1 MVMSIAN
8 NVASLSA
15 QRSLSS
21 AGSKMSESM
30 GKLASGTRIT
40 SAGDDAAGLAISEK
54 LRGELKGL
62 SQATRNAEDGI
73 SMIQTAEG
81 ALNEMT
87 GMVQRMRELAVQA
100 ANEGTMDATE
110 RGYLDQEFQLLES
123 ELDRVVNVTEYNG
136 QKLVDGSV
144 SAGVSFQV
152 GMNNTGND
160 RISVSIANSGST
172 SLGIND
178 ELLTSSTGAQKAI
191 AALDTA
197 LQTINTSR
205 GTLGATQN
213 RLEATMS
220 NLSIM
225 HENTASA
232 NSRIKDVDVAEESAA
247 FTRSQILT
255 QAGTSMLAQA
265 NSLPQSAL
273 SLIGSELGIP
283 TPPPK

>member
-1 MVMSIAN
+1 MAISVVT
-8 NVASLSA
+8 NVASLRA
-15 QRSLSS
+15 QRNLNKTANAMTGHIEKLSS
-21 AGSKMSESM
+21 G
-30 GKLASGTRIT
+30 LRINK
-40 SAGDDAAGLAISEK
+40 AGDDAAGSAISSQLTAQEQ
-54 LRGELKGL
+54 GLK
-62 SQATRNAEDGI
+62 QASRNANDGV
-73 SMIQTAEG
+73 SLIQTAEG

-100 ANEGTMDATE
+100 SNEGTMDTTE

-123 ELDRVVNVTEYNG
+123 ELNRVVNVTEYNG

-144 SAGVSFQV
+144 STGVSFQV
-152 GMNNTGND
+152 GMNNTAND

-172 SLGIND
+172 NLGLND
-178 ELLTSSTGAQKAI
+178 EVLTSSTGAQKAI

-247 FTRSQILT
+247 FTRSQILS

-273 SLIGSELGIP
+273 SLIG
-283 TPPPK
+283 

>member
-1 MVMSIAN
+1 MAISVVT
-8 NVASLSA
+8 NVTSLRA
-15 QRSLSS
+15 QTNLNKTSNAMAGHIEKLSS
-21 AGSKMSESM
+21 G
-30 GKLASGTRIT
+30 LRINR
-40 SAGDDAAGLAISEK
+40 AGDDAAGSAISSQLTAQEQ
-54 LRGELKGL
+54 GLK
-62 SQATRNAEDGI
+62 QASRNANDGV
-73 SMIQTAEG
+73 SLIQTAEG

-100 ANEGTMDATE
+100 SNEGTMDTTE

-123 ELDRVVNVTEYNG
+123 ELNRVVNVTEYNG

-144 SAGVSFQV
+144 STGVSFQV
-152 GMNNTGND
+152 GMNNTAND

-172 SLGIND
+172 NLGLND
-178 ELLTSSTGAQKAI
+178 EVLTSSTGAQKAI

-247 FTRSQILT
+247 FTRSQILS

-273 SLIGSELGIP
+273 SLIG
-283 TPPPK
+283 

>member
-1 MVMSIAN
+1 MAISVVT
-8 NVASLSA
+8 NVASLRA
-15 QRSLSS
+15 QRNLNKTANAMTGHIEKLSS
-21 AGSKMSESM
+21 G
-30 GKLASGTRIT
+30 LRINK
-40 SAGDDAAGLAISEK
+40 AGDDAAGSAISSQLTAQEQ
-54 LRGELKGL
+54 GLK
-62 SQATRNAEDGI
+62 QANRNANDGV
-73 SMIQTAEG
+73 SLIQTAEG
-81 ALNEMT
+81 AMNEMT
-87 GMVQRMRELAVQA
+87 GIVQRMRELSVQA
-100 ANEGTMDATE
+100 ANEGTMDTTE

-123 ELDRVVNVTEYNG
+123 ELDRIVNVTEYNG

-172 SLGIND
+172 TLGLND
-178 ELLTSSTGAQKAI
+178 EALTTATAAQKAI

-197 LQTINTSR
+197 LQTINTTR

-220 NLSIM
+220 NLSSM
-225 HENTASA
+225 HENAASA

-247 FTRSQILT
+247 FTRSQILS

-273 SLIGSELGIP
+273 SLIG
-283 TPPPK
+283 